1 MTSHGGVRSRV
12 SSGHEWTVWLGVVVA
27 AFIAGQVDGGAEIA
41 SEPDCEGAVTRKILE
56 RRRWGERDGK

>member
-1 MTSHGGVRSRV
+1 M
-12 SSGHEWTVWLGVVVA
+12 SSGREWTVWLGVVVA